1 MVEEGC
7 VLGGCGLQVLSG
19 DRSSVSKQWFN
30 MLLKP
35 ELKAA
40 LALSGFPAVTPLV
53 HLVYPIPHSPHSEST
68 GSGPPTHERR
78 QRLRVREKR

>member
-40 LALSGFPAVTPLV
+40 LALSGFPAFTPLV
-53 HLVYPIPHSPHSEST
+53 HLVYPLSHTH
-68 GSGPPTHERR
+68 PT
-78 QRLRVREKR
+78 QRVLAQVPQCTKGDRD